1 MKRLLTLTVLLFLLL
16 TACTT
21 QDAAPAALHSD
32 GLLHEPYG
40 WDNLYG
46 SKEVPEKWWQRTP
59 RDPVAGEETEIA
71 IAAGKQL
78 KDLELWI
85 EWTKNGRRMGP
96 IACSRRANLQTDG
109 VERTQYLARLPVLE
123 RGDDVQYSVCAGKN
137 GAAQKQLGPFSFRV
151 SAWERFLPGCAQSA
165 GEKLTISG
173 TAGIL

>member
-59 RDPVAGEETEIA
+59 RDPQG
-71 IAAGKQL
+71 
-78 KDLELWI
+78 
-85 EWTKNGRRMGP
+85 
-96 IACSRRANLQTDG
+96 
-109 VERTQYLARLPVLE
+109 
-123 RGDDVQYSVCAGKN
+123 
-137 GAAQKQLGPFSFRV
+137 LGT
-151 SAWERFLPGCAQSA
+151 LD
-165 GEKLTISG
+165 
-173 TAGIL
+173 